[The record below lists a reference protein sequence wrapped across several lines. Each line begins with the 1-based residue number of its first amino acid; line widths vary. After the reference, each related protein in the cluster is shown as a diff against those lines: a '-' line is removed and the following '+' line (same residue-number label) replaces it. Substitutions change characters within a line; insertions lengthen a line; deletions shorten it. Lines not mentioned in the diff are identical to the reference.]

1 MDTSNLLLAF
11 ALTIFAGL
19 STGIGGAIAFFAK
32 KTNTRFLSVAL
43 GFSAGVMIYLSFMEI
58 LPKALESLTGEMG
71 EVSGSWVAIGS
82 FFGGMLITGLIDKL
96 IPDMENPHEVH
107 SVEEVREITGCA
119 VPEEVDPVL
128 RASRLQRM
136 GLMTVLAVT
145 AHNFPEGFATLIST
159 LKDPSLGITIAMAIA
174 IHNIPEGIAVSIPF
188 YYATGSRSKAFM
200 YSVISGL
207 AEPAGAIVGY
217 LLLSTILTDT
227 VFGIVFAGI
236 GGIMVFIALDQLLPT
251 AREYGEHHYSI
262 VGLVASMAL
271 MAVSLQLFL

>member
-262 VGLVASMAL
+262 VGLVAGMAL

>member
-1 MDTSNLLLAF
+1 MDLSNILLAF

-107 SVEEVREITGCA
+107 SVEEVREITGCD
-119 VPEEVDPVL
+119 VPEEMDPVL

-262 VGLVASMAL
+262 VGLVAGMAL

>member
-1 MDTSNLLLAF
+1 LDLSNILLAF

-107 SVEEVREITGCA
+107 SVEEVREVTGCA

-262 VGLVASMAL
+262 VGLVTGMAL